1 MNTFLLTLLVVLV
14 IVLVAVFLLS
24 FKIWLF
30 KDGQFPN
37 IHIGGSKALRDQ
49 GVSCATTQD
58 AEAQK
63 SKSKFDVSKLI
74 KELDEK

>member
-14 IVLVAVFLLS
+14 IVLAAVFLLS

-63 SKSKFDVSKLI
+63 TKNKFDVSKLI

>member
-14 IVLVAVFLLS
+14 IVLAAVFLLS

-37 IHIGGSKALRDQ
+37 IHIGGGKALRDQ

-63 SKSKFDVSKLI
+63 TKNKFDVSKLI

>member
-14 IVLVAVFLLS
+14 IVLAAVFLLS

-37 IHIGGSKALRDQ
+37 IHIGGRKALRDQ

-63 SKSKFDVSKLI
+63 TKNKFDVSKLI

>member
-14 IVLVAVFLLS
+14 IVLAAVFLLS
-24 FKIWLF
+24 FKIWIF

-63 SKSKFDVSKLI
+63 TKNKFDVSKLI

>member
-63 SKSKFDVSKLI
+63 TKNKFDVSKLI

>member
-1 MNTFLLTLLVVLV
+1 MNTFLLTFLVVLV
-14 IVLVAVFLLS
+14 IVLVAVFILG

-58 AEAQK
+58 ADARK
-63 SKSKFDVSKLI
+63 TKSKFDVSKLI